1 MPLDLVG
8 EIDAELVD
16 ARTRLAWDDARV
28 RALEELLDT
37 VREVG
42 RELDRAV
49 TLTDLIATAATDV
62 ERNRRQRLLRA
73 LRPG

>member
-1 MPLDLVG
+1 MPLDLVE

-49 TLTDLIATAATDV
+49 TLADLIATATTAV